1 MKTLLACFLIFM
13 GIVAA
18 EEGIE
23 LPIIVGLTDSKE
35 LVADKAK
42 EVILDEDFQFDFNA
56 SLQFRLENGANFQS
70 DLVPSRKTLNDKIAS
85 QLVRLFQLN
94 WYEMK
99 KSYDEDYNYI
109 PSPLGRLA
117 NNKFVVEKFSN
128 LVCPIFS
135 KNLAWL
141 TRESRISL
149 KLALMN
155 FKRVIELDYND
166 EKNHVLLAKHF
177 GIFKADFPALLK
189 LIKRFDTKEI
199 DAHQEIRIE
208 SYVHSASVQV
218 LAFVIRRNHGGLS
231 EGKFDE
237 LMATYMGC
245 ADMVLEG
252 LEKL

>member
-1 MKTLLACFLIFM
+1 M

-23 LPIIVGLTDSKE
+23 LPIIVGLTDSSE
-35 LVADKAK
+35 LVADKAQ
-42 EVILDEDFQFDFNA
+42 EVILDEDFQYDFNS
-56 SLQFRLENGANFQS
+56 SLQFRHEYGGNPHS
-70 DLVPSRKTLNDKIAS
+70 DLVPSRRTLNDKVAS
-85 QLVRLFQLN
+85 QLVRLFQLE
-94 WYEMK
+94 WYYMK

-117 NNKFVVEKFSN
+117 NNKFVVETFSN

-141 TRESRISL
+141 TKESRVSL

-155 FKRVIELDYND
+155 FKRVTELDYND
-166 EKNHVLLAKHF
+166 EKNHAFLAKHF

-199 DAHQEIRIE
+199 DAHQEVRIE
-208 SYVHSASVQV
+208 GHVHSASVQV

-231 EGKFDE
+231 EEKFDE
-237 LMATYMGC
+237 LMSTYMGC
-245 ADMVLEG
+245 ADMVLES
-252 LEKL
+252 LDKL